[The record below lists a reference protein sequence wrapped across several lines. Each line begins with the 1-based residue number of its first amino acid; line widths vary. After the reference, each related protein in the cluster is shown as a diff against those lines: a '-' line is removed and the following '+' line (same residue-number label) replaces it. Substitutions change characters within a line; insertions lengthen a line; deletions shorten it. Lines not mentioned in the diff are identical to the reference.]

1 MRRATALLRQLA
13 VAALLAAAAACHGI
27 ALGATDLGSLVRTDT
42 TYLAPETLKPFS
54 GHVVQHFADDPHRVQ
69 IDGTLRK
76 GIWEGELTVYY
87 KSGRI
92 RYQGEMSRGAPC
104 GAWLDNRDDE
114 KKGSVFEE
122 LKRDIQSMGVYPPC
136 PDA

>member
-1 MRRATALLRQLA
+1 MSRASASLRHLA
-13 VAALLAAAAACHGI
+13 VAALLGMTAACHGI
-27 ALGATDLGSLVRTDT
+27 ALGATDLDSLVRADT
-42 TYLAPETLKPFS
+42 AYLAPETLKPFS
-54 GHVVQHFADDPHRVQ
+54 GHVVRHFADDPHRVQ
-69 IDGTLRK
+69 VDGTLK
-76 GIWEGELTVYY
+76 NGMWEGELTVYY

-92 RYQGEMSRGAPC
+92 RYQGQMTRGAPC

-114 KKGSVFEE
+114 KKASVFEE